1 MLFFDFYF
9 FQKFF
14 QKVLE
19 EKRGEMGSENSQKV
33 PISVDFSGFLHIF
46 LRFQCG
52 QLYFKKEPKT
62 QKMGISGCVW
72 VFFVI
77 A

>member
-1 MLFFDFYF
+1 
-9 FQKFF
+9 
-14 QKVLE
+14 
-19 EKRGEMGSENSQKV
+19 MGRENSQKV

-52 QLYFKKEPKT
+52 QLCFKKESKT

>member
-1 MLFFDFYF
+1 MLFFDFNF

-14 QKVLE
+14 QKVFE
-19 EKRGEMGSENSQKV
+19 EQGGEMGSKNSQKV

-52 QLYFKKEPKT
+52 QPCFKKESKT
-62 QKMGISGCVW
+62 QKIGISGCVW